1 MTVVKQ
7 TLALFDVRDIRNLR
21 IVCGACGA
29 EMLVP
34 PHQNREIPKKCPY
47 CLSEW
52 VDELAPKNPAWDRAV
67 EILQAVAYLSKLE
80 KPCVSI
86 RFEIDDESG

>member
-1 MTVVKQ
+1 MTVVKE
-7 TLALFDVRDIRNLR
+7 TLALFDVGDIRNLR

-29 EMLVP
+29 EMLFT

-47 CLSEW
+47 CPSEW
-52 VDELAPKNPAWDRAV
+52 VDELAPKNPAWDGV
-67 EILQAVAYLSKLE
+67 VGLLQTVAYLSKLE

-86 RFEIDDESG
+86 RFEIDDGSG